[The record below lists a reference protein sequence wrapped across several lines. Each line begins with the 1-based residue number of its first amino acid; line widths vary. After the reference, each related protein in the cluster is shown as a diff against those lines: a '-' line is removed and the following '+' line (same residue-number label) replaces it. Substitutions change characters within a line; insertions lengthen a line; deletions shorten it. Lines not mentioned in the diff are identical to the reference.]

1 MASFNKIMIVGYLGR
16 DPELRYTPQGTPV
29 CDFSLATTERRKDKS
44 GGVQELT
51 TWFRVSLFGRQAE
64 IANQYLT
71 KGRQVYVEGQL
82 SQREW
87 TDKDGATRT
96 SLEVRGTDVQFL
108 TPASDAEP
116 AKAAAAQATAGV
128 GARSESRKAQPLRS
142 KTIALDEE
150 DIPF

>member
-1 MASFNKIMIVGYLGR
+1 MASFNKIMIIGYLGR
-16 DPELRYTPQGTPV
+16 DPELRHTPQGTPV
-29 CDFSLATTERRKDKS
+29 CDFSLATTERRKDRS
-44 GGVQELT
+44 GGIQEVT

-64 IANQYLT
+64 VASQYLT

-87 TDKDGATRT
+87 TDKEGATRI

-108 TPASDAEP
+108 TPAQDAEP
-116 AKAAAAQATAGV
+116 AKAVAAQAAAG
-128 GARSESRKAQPLRS
+128 AESKKAQTLRN